1 MRNQVTSEL
10 RNARKQYF
18 TEKIASAK
26 STAAYWNLLA
36 KATNPV
42 RRSKIGP
49 LTNADGSLVVND
61 KDKADLF
68 NNIFANIGTK
78 VARTSYHPLQQRECT
93 SCIAPLKS
101 NITVTENMI
110 HQKLK
115 AIKVNKSAGPDC
127 ISPKLL
133 KLAERAIVRPLT
145 RLFSLCAQAGETFND
160 WKKARLVPV
169 FKKDDATDVSNYR
182 PISLLSV
189 PSKIME
195 SCVSDTIVH
204 HVRENNLISDK
215 QWAYRMGHSTELM
228 LVHLSEK
235 WGRAIDENKVIAA
248 AFVDFRKAFD
258 CVSHKILLNKLKHQ
272 FGIRGSLLTWLTDY
286 LSDRYQV
293 TIVNGQQSDVAKVNC
308 GIPQGSVL
316 GPTLFTLYTNDLP
329 TAVHSGTTLMY
340 ADDTT
345 LYCSGDTVD
354 DAVTLLNHAL
364 IELYNW
370 CSENNLSPHATK
382 CEAMLLTKT
391 QFIGPLNS
399 VIIGKE
405 RIEWVNHTRLV
416 GVTIDHRL
424 SWSRHLNDVK
434 KSFLNKLNLL
444 KRSSFLSKNALLDLY
459 FKVILPSVL
468 YGLIVWG
475 GCINAEQLNSLEILH
490 RRAARVIYKL
500 PKDLPSS
507 DVYQHTNWDTID
519 YMYKLRLIK
528 LFYKIVSEE
537 SPPTLSYLVN
547 RPFTNYNLRNCNRIT
562 VP

>member
-1 MRNQVTSEL
+1 M
-10 RNARKQYF
+10 
-18 TEKIASAK
+18 
-26 STAAYWNLLA
+26 
-36 KATNPV
+36 
-42 RRSKIGP
+42 
-49 LTNADGSLVVND
+49 
-61 KDKADLF
+61 
-68 NNIFANIGTK
+68 
-78 VARTSYHPLQQRECT
+78 
-93 SCIAPLKS
+93 
-101 NITVTENMI
+101 
-110 HQKLK
+110 
-115 AIKVNKSAGPDC
+115 
-127 ISPKLL
+127 
-133 KLAERAIVRPLT
+133 
-145 RLFSLCAQAGETFND
+145 
-160 WKKARLVPV
+160 
-169 FKKDDATDVSNYR
+169 
-182 PISLLSV
+182 
-189 PSKIME
+189 
-195 SCVSDTIVH
+195 
-204 HVRENNLISDK
+204 
-215 QWAYRMGHSTELM
+215 
-228 LVHLSEK
+228 
-235 WGRAIDENKVIAA
+235 
-248 AFVDFRKAFD
+248 
-258 CVSHKILLNKLKHQ
+258 
-272 FGIRGSLLTWLTDY
+272 
-286 LSDRYQV
+286 
-293 TIVNGQQSDVAKVNC
+293 
-308 GIPQGSVL
+308 
-316 GPTLFTLYTNDLP
+316 
-329 TAVHSGTTLMY
+329 
-340 ADDTT
+340 
-345 LYCSGDTVD
+345 
-354 DAVTLLNHAL
+354 NHAL
-364 IELYNW
+364 IELYNR

-405 RIEWVNHTRLV
+405 RIEWINHTRRV

-562 VP
+562 VPRFNSYFLKNSVGHRGAILWNNVCTHYTGNNFKTFFRIVNKDTYVKNINFNAQSVQSLPRFYNDFKCF